1 MKSHTP
7 TIVLVIASMLVAS
20 LLTLRDA
27 KAQSWL
33 LEVKIRAPVHENEA
47 YPYGSNSPPNRV
59 VAYLQPGEK
68 PQVISGG
75 FGKEWPY
82 WKVRLPSGQTGYLF
96 APDVAFKQERSR

>member
-1 MKSHTP
+1 MTGKQRLQRTSYGGRCPPAQAAATATLGVMKSHTP
-7 TIVLVIASMLVAS
+7 TFVLVIASMLVAS

-33 LEVKIRAPVHENEA
+33 LEVKTRAPVYENEA

-75 FGKEWPY
+75 F
-82 WKVRLPSGQTGYLF
+82 
-96 APDVAFKQERSR
+96 